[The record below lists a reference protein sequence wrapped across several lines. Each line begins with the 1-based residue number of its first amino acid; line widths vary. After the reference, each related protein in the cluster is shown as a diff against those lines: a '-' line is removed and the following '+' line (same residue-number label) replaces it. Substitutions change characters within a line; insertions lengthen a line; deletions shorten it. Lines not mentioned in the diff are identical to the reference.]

1 MMESNISKDLRD
13 FELEAGVIGDILID
27 GKLMVVANDNGLC
40 EEHFFTDYLK
50 YVYKCIRKLYIT
62 RQPIDIVSVKNA
74 CDKENLN
81 LEMSYFT
88 ELMKFSVGNNFEYKI
103 KLLKELAYKREIM
116 YKLECIGNDIEKM
129 NIQDIE
135 TEIKSIS
142 DSFSENGS
150 ADEFVL
156 DASEIKLVDDRDGLR
171 TGFKFLDRV
180 LNGLKFGTLTILT
193 GEPSSGKSTFINQII
208 AENISY
214 GHKVFIYSGELTGS
228 NVLSWFINTVANVN
242 DLKEYQSMG
251 ESYYSANNHGQHMI
265 KEWVKDRL
273 FIFNENKS
281 PSITNI
287 GMTIE
292 YLARVKDVKL
302 FVIDNL
308 MTIDRG
314 RLEDLEKQREL
325 AKMLKNIAKKYK
337 VSVIL
342 VAHPKKKQDNPKKV
356 KEYHMHDVSGA
367 SEVVNLAD
375 YELLLSRDIGEDDR
389 GERYDRTKII
399 VLKNRITG
407 KQRAKI
413 NINFDVMRKRFWT
426 DKEELNRDYGY
437 DDVAS
442 KNQVKFVELE
452 NVADDVPF

>member
-1 MMESNISKDLRD
+1 
-13 FELEAGVIGDILID
+13 
-27 GKLMVVANDNGLC
+27 
-40 EEHFFTDYLK
+40 
-50 YVYKCIRKLYIT
+50 
-62 RQPIDIVSVKNA
+62 
-74 CDKENLN
+74 
-81 LEMSYFT
+81 
-88 ELMKFSVGNNFEYKI
+88 
-103 KLLKELAYKREIM
+103 
-116 YKLECIGNDIEKM
+116 
-129 NIQDIE
+129 
-135 TEIKSIS
+135 
-142 DSFSENGS
+142 
-150 ADEFVL
+150 
-156 DASEIKLVDDRDGLR
+156 
-171 TGFKFLDRV
+171 
-180 LNGLKFGTLTILT
+180 
-193 GEPSSGKSTFINQII
+193 
-208 AENISY
+208 
-214 GHKVFIYSGELTGS
+214 
-228 NVLSWFINTVANVN
+228 
-242 DLKEYQSMG
+242 
-251 ESYYSANNHGQHMI
+251 
-265 KEWVKDRL
+265 
-273 FIFNENKS
+273 
-281 PSITNI
+281 
-287 GMTIE
+287 MTIE